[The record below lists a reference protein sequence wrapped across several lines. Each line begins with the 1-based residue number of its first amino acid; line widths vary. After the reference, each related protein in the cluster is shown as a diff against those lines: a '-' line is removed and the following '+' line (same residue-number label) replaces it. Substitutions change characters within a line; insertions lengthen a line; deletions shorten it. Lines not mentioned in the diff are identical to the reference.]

1 MVNRSGVKVAVSL
14 LILSVIFFS
23 VSCKSE
29 TKETADPTGSSEGLF
44 DRSAR
49 IQFQVLDNLVAD
61 QVVVE
66 TETETE
72 PEEIHDATG
81 MLFEDV
87 VAYMNED
94 QVVKN
99 WFDSTNRITTFDGE
113 CWYYDEELQ
122 AELNAE
128 VSEDPNIL
136 NYTSFRIY
144 SEDITDSMSIVTRFD
159 IFEMDTESDAYK
171 NAVKTGNLTY
181 TYKSQVRDLSNVDW
195 KEFQEN
201 LPNMKT
207 SERMFF
213 TYDEE
218 TGELLMNEPE
228 IKTIKV
234 DSINGPFIIV
244 VTSGLITDTGF
255 YEKDNSESQTA
266 QKIIQSFNSMGY

>member
-1 MVNRSGVKVAVSL
+1 MENRSGVKVAVSL
-14 LILSVIFFS
+14 MMILSVIFS

-29 TKETADPTGSSEGLF
+29 TEETTDPAGVSGGLF
-44 DRSAR
+44 DRSAQ
-49 IQFQVLDNLVAD
+49 IQSQVLDNLVAD
-61 QVVVE
+61 EVVV
-66 TETETE
+66 ETETE

-87 VAYMNED
+87 VTYMNED

-99 WFDSTNRITTFDGE
+99 WFDTTNRITTFDGE
-113 CWYYDEELQ
+113 CWYFDEELQ

-128 VSEDPNIL
+128 VSEDPNII
-136 NYTSFRIY
+136 NYTSFRVY
-144 SEDITDSMSIVTRFD
+144 SEDITESMSIVTRFD
-159 IFEMDTESDAYK
+159 IFELDTESDAYK
-171 NAVKTGNLTY
+171 NAVKTGELTY

-195 KEFQEN
+195 KEFQEK
-201 LPNMKT
+201 LPDMKT

-228 IKTIKV
+228 LKTIKI
-234 DSINGPFIIV
+234 DSVNGPFIIV

-266 QKIIQSFNSMGY
+266 QKIIETFNSMSY

>member
-1 MVNRSGVKVAVSL
+1 MENRSGVKVAVSL
-14 LILSVIFFS
+14 MMILSVIFS
-23 VSCKSE
+23 VSCKSGTEE
-29 TKETADPTGSSEGLF
+29 TTDPAGVSGGLF
-44 DRSAR
+44 DRSAQ

-61 QVVVE
+61 EVVV
-66 TETETE
+66 ETETE

-87 VAYMNED
+87 VTYMNED

-99 WFDSTNRITTFDGE
+99 WFDTTNRITTFDGE
-113 CWYYDEELQ
+113 CWYFDEELQ

-128 VSEDPNIL
+128 VSEDPNII
-136 NYTSFRIY
+136 NYTSFRVY
-144 SEDITDSMSIVTRFD
+144 SEDITESMSIVTRFD
-159 IFEMDTESDAYK
+159 IFELDTESDAYK
-171 NAVKTGNLTY
+171 NAVKTGELTY

-195 KEFQEN
+195 KEFQEK
-201 LPNMKT
+201 LPDMKT

-228 IKTIKV
+228 LKTIKI
-234 DSINGPFIIV
+234 DSVNGPFIIV

-266 QKIIQSFNSMGY
+266 QKIIETFNSMS

>member
-1 MVNRSGVKVAVSL
+1 MVNRSGVKVAASL
-14 LILSVIFFS
+14 MILSVIFS

-29 TKETADPTGSSEGLF
+29 TETTDPTGSNEGLF
-44 DRSAR
+44 DRSAQ
-49 IQFQVLDNLVAD
+49 IQFQVLENLVAE
-61 QVVVE
+61 QVV

-72 PEEIHDATG
+72 PEITCDATG
-81 MLFEDV
+81 MLFEEV
-87 VAYMNED
+87 VAYMDGSE
-94 QVVKN
+94 VVKN
-99 WFDSTNRITTFDGE
+99 WFDNTNRLTAFNGE

-136 NYTSFRIY
+136 NYTSFRVY
-144 SEDITDSMSIVTRFD
+144 SEDITESMSIVTRFD
-159 IFEMDTESDAYK
+159 IYELDKESDAYQ
-171 NAVKTGNLTY
+171 NAVKTGELTY

-195 KEFQEN
+195 KAFQEE

-207 SERMFF
+207 SERLFF

-228 IKTIKV
+228 LKTIKI
-234 DSINGPFIIV
+234 DSVNGPFIIV

-266 QKIIQSFNSMGY
+266 QKIIETFNSMSY

>member
-1 MVNRSGVKVAVSL
+1 MKNRSGVKLAVSL
-14 LILSVIFFS
+14 MILSVIFS

-29 TKETADPTGSSEGLF
+29 TNETTDPTGASGGLF
-44 DRSAR
+44 DRSAQ

-66 TETETE
+66 SETE
-72 PEEIHDATG
+72 PDVINDATG

-87 VAYMNED
+87 VTYMSED

-128 VSEDPNIL
+128 VSEDPNII

-144 SEDITDSMSIVTRFD
+144 SEDITESMSIVTRFD
-159 IFEMDTESDAYK
+159 IFELDTESDAYK
-171 NAVKTGNLTY
+171 NAVNKGEFTY

-195 KEFQEN
+195 KVFQEN

-218 TGELLMNEPE
+218 TGELLMNEL
-228 IKTIKV
+228 KTIKI
-234 DSINGPFIIV
+234 DSVNGPFIIV

-266 QKIIQSFNSMGY
+266 QKIIETFNSMSY

>member
-1 MVNRSGVKVAVSL
+1 MVSWPGRFIASMEIRFAV
-14 LILSVIFFS
+14 FS
-23 VSCKSE
+23 VSCKADV
-29 TKETADPTGSSEGLF
+29 KETADPTGSGEGLF
-44 DRSAR
+44 DRAAQ
-49 IQFQVLDNLVAD
+49 IQFGVLEDLVAD
-61 QVVVE
+61 QVPV
-66 TETETE
+66 ETETE
-72 PEEIHDATG
+72 PEETHDATG

-87 VAYMNED
+87 VTYMSEA

-159 IFEMDTESDAYK
+159 IFELDTESDAYK
-171 NAVKTGNLTY
+171 NAVKTGQLTY
-181 TYKSQVRDLSNVDW
+181 TYRSQLRDLSNVDW
-195 KEFQEN
+195 KAFQEN
-201 LPNMKT
+201 LPDMKT
-207 SERMFF
+207 SERLFF

-228 IKTIKV
+228 TKTIKV
-234 DSINGPFIIV
+234 DCINGPFIIV

-255 YEKDNSESQTA
+255 YEKDNSESETA
-266 QKIIQSFNSMGY
+266 KKIIQTFDSMSY

>member
-1 MVNRSGVKVAVSL
+1 MVNRSGVKVAASL
-14 LILSVIFFS
+14 MILSVIFS

-29 TKETADPTGSSEGLF
+29 TLETTDPTGSGGGLF
-44 DRSAR
+44 DRSAQ

-66 TETETE
+66 TETE

-87 VAYMNED
+87 VTYMNEA

-99 WFDSTNRITTFDGE
+99 WFDSTNRITTFNGE

-144 SEDITDSMSIVTRFD
+144 SEDITESMSIVTRFD
-159 IFEMDTESDAYK
+159 IFEMNTESDAYK
-171 NAVKTGNLTY
+171 NAVKTGELTY

-207 SERMFF
+207 SERLFF
-213 TYDEE
+213 SYDEE
-218 TGELLMNEPE
+218 TGELLMNDPE
-228 IKTIKV
+228 IKTIKI
-234 DSINGPFIIV
+234 DSVNGPFIIV

-255 YEKDNSESQTA
+255 YEKDNSENQTA
-266 QKIIQSFNSMGY
+266 QKIIQSFNSMSY